1 MVSVSKSV
9 VDNFPSTVVIHQLF
23 VNQDA
28 HQLYG
33 SDGRMGVIKLDLI
46 LGCEL
51 GPILVVS
58 LLVAPNNVAHGSR
71 AEEVL
76 LLQAKLLAALT

>member
-1 MVSVSKSV
+1 
-9 VDNFPSTVVIHQLF
+9 
-23 VNQDA
+23 
-28 HQLYG
+28 
-33 SDGRMGVIKLDLI
+33 MGVIKLDLI

-51 GPILVVS
+51 GPILIVS

-71 AEEVL
+71 AEEIL

>member
-1 MVSVSKSV
+1 VVSVSKSV
-9 VDNFPSTVVIHQLF
+9 VDNFPSTIVSHQLF
-23 VNQDA
+23 VNQNA

-33 SDGRMGVIKLDLI
+33 SDVIKLDLI

-51 GPILVVS
+51 GPILIVS

-71 AEEVL
+71 AEEIL